1 MTPHLRT
8 ESDKKAN
15 NIMKKNDMEQTRENI
30 SPARRNTPARRK
42 ILNALEEELTGRDLD
57 DIQISEL
64 VKAAG
69 VSRKTFYR
77 HFMDKYDLV
86 NQYFSGFFHDTFEQI
101 TFGADWDS
109 ALLRYLEVCECKSD
123 ILRHAY
129 SSRDANCLHQ
139 YDIDLTR
146 GTYEKYLR
154 AKGADIDT
162 GEMRFA
168 VEIASPGRHGY
179 GDRMADRRHERRK
192 NHTDRSFEAY
202 ASSGYPDL
210 SGIKFLKYGK
220 ETRNSETKR

>member
-15 NIMKKNDMEQTRENI
+15 NIMKKNDTEQTRENI

-123 ILRHAY
+123 ILRHAN

-154 AKGADIDT
+154 AKGADIET

-168 VEIASPGRHGY
+168 VEIASRGG
-179 GDRMADRRHERRK
+179 
-192 NHTDRSFEAY
+192 TDMVIDWLIGGMKEEKTTLIA
-202 ASSGYPDL
+202 L
-210 SGIKFLKYGK
+210 LKRTLPQDIRIYL
-220 ETRNSETKR
+220 E